1 MTVMRLAPLA
11 LIVFAGCPS
20 DGNPHQL
27 WLAPNG
33 SEASVKLVDHEP
45 DPF

>member
-1 MTVMRLAPLA
+1 MRLAPLA
-11 LIVFAGCPS
+11 LVVLAGCPT

>member
-1 MTVMRLAPLA
+1 MRPLVLVALVSLAA
-11 LIVFAGCPS
+11 CAN

-33 SEASVKLVDHEP
+33 TEAAVKLVDHEP